1 VYDIVE
7 CNGIKLPTKRR
18 AYRADAHGA
27 AIHDQLMVSIDLT
40 DISFGEADAPHHE
53 ER

>member
-7 CNGIKLPTKRR
+7 CNGIKLPSSRR
-18 AYRADAHGA
+18 AYRADDHGA

-40 DISFGEADAPHHE
+40 DISFDEVDPLHHE
-53 ER
+53 KR